1 MVNYNLS
8 FQKMNKY
15 SISATSPGDIDVL
28 ERQELNL
35 PQLKEQ
41 EVLIKNHS
49 IGVNFIDI
57 YFRKGL
63 YPWPVENN
71 LVLGSEASGVIEDIG
86 SGVSKFK
93 IGDRVAYA
101 QPNNAYATHRVLS
114 EDLIVSIPETISFEQ
129 ASSSMLKG
137 LTVRYLLRD
146 SYNLKPEHKV
156 LFHAAAGG
164 VGLIAGQW
172 MSHIGCSTIGTA
184 GSPDKCDMAKKYGY
198 QNIINYSEKSFLEEV
213 LSLTNNLGVDVVY
226 DSVGKDTM
234 FNSFKALKRHGTVVS
249 FGQSSGAYTD
259 LQMTDLAF
267 GSFHLTR
274 PTLFHFY
281 ANRNWLENASAELF
295 ELISTEKVKL
305 DQVTKYPLENVAQAH
320 TDIENRKTTGSVILE
335 I

>member
-1 MVNYNLS
+1 M
-8 FQKMNKY
+8 Y
-15 SISATSPGDIDVL
+15 SIVATQPGDISVL
-28 ERQELNL
+28 QKKEFEISEIL
-35 PQLKEQ
+35 PNQ
-41 EVLIKNHS
+41 VLIKNHS

-63 YPWPVENN
+63 YPWPQKNN
-71 LVLGSEASGVIEDIG
+71 LVLGSEGAGIIEAVG
-86 SGVSKFK
+86 SDVVNLRV
-93 IGDRVAYA
+93 GDRVAYA
-101 QPNNAYATHRVLS
+101 QANDAYATHRILDANLV
-114 EDLIVSIPETISFEQ
+114 VRIPDAITFDQ
-129 ASSSMLKG
+129 AAAAMLKG
-137 LTVRYLLRD
+137 LTVRYLLKD
-146 SYNLKPEHKV
+146 SFEVKSHHTV

-172 MSHIGCSTIGTA
+172 MKVLGTKTIGTA
-184 GSPDKCDMAKKYGY
+184 GSDEKCNLAKDHGYGET
-198 QNIINYSEKSFLEEV
+198 INYSNEDFLQRVQEI
-213 LSLTNNLGVDVVY
+213 TNQTGVDVVY
-226 DSVGKDTM
+226 DSVGNDTM

-295 ELISTEKVKL
+295 ELISSEKIKL

>member
-1 MVNYNLS
+1 
-8 FQKMNKY
+8 MNNY
-15 SISATSPGDIDVL
+15 SISATHPGDINVL
-28 ERQELNL
+28 QRQELNL
-35 PQLKEQ
+35 PKLKDKEI
-41 EVLIKNHS
+41 LIKNHS

-71 LVLGSEASGVIEDIG
+71 LILGSEASGVVEDIG
-86 SGVSKFK
+86 SKVSKFK

-129 ASSSMLKG
+129 AASSMLKG

-146 SYNLKPEHKV
+146 SFDLKPEHTV

-172 MSHIGCSTIGTA
+172 MNNIGCSTIGTA
-184 GSPDKCDMAKKYGY
+184 GNSDKCELAKKYGY
-198 QNIINYSEKSFLEEV
+198 QNMINYSEKSFLEEA

-281 ANRNWLENASAELF
+281 ANRNWLETASAELF
-295 ELISTEKVKL
+295 ELISTEKIKL
-305 DQVTKYPLENVAQAH
+305 DQITKYSLENVAQAH

>member
-1 MVNYNLS
+1 M
-8 FQKMNKY
+8 Y
-15 SISATSPGDIDVL
+15 SIVATKPGDISVL
-28 ERQELNL
+28 QKKEFELLEIL
-35 PQLKEQ
+35 PNQ
-41 EVLIKNHS
+41 VLIKNHS

-63 YPWPVENN
+63 YPWPQENN
-71 LVLGSEASGVIEDIG
+71 LVLGSEGAGIIEAVGDN
-86 SGVSKFK
+86 VVNLRV
-93 IGDRVAYA
+93 GDRVAYA
-101 QPNNAYATHRVLS
+101 QANNAYATHRIIDANLV
-114 EDLIVSIPETISFEQ
+114 VRIPDAISFDQ
-129 ASSSMLKG
+129 AAAAMLKG
-137 LTVRYLLRD
+137 LTVRYLLKD
-146 SYNLKPEHKV
+146 SFEVKNHHTV

-172 MSHIGCSTIGTA
+172 MRVLGAKAIGTA
-184 GSPDKCDMAKKYGY
+184 GSDAKCILAKQHGY
-198 QNIINYSEKSFLEEV
+198 EETINYSSEDFLEKV
-213 LSLTNNLGVDVVY
+213 QGMTNQLGVDVVY

-259 LQMTDLAF
+259 LKMTDLAF

-295 ELISTEKVKL
+295 ELISSEKIKL
-305 DQVTKYPLENVAQAH
+305 DQITKYRLDNVAQAH

>member
-1 MVNYNLS
+1 M
-8 FQKMNKY
+8 Y
-15 SISATSPGDIDVL
+15 SIVATQPGDISVL
-28 ERQELNL
+28 QKKEFEISEIL
-35 PQLKEQ
+35 PNQ
-41 EVLIKNHS
+41 VLIKNHS

-63 YPWPVENN
+63 YPWPQENN
-71 LVLGSEASGVIEDIG
+71 LVLGSEGAGIIETVG
-86 SGVSKFK
+86 SEVVNLRV
-93 IGDRVAYA
+93 GDRVAYA
-101 QPNNAYATHRVLS
+101 QANNAYATHRILDANLV
-114 EDLIVSIPETISFEQ
+114 VRIPEAITFDQ
-129 ASSSMLKG
+129 AAAAMLKG
-137 LTVRYLLRD
+137 LTVRYLLKD
-146 SYNLKPEHKV
+146 SFQVKSHHTV

-172 MSHIGCSTIGTA
+172 MQVLGAKTIGTA
-184 GSPDKCDMAKKYGY
+184 GSDEKCKLAKDHGYGET
-198 QNIINYSEKSFLEEV
+198 INYSNEDFLQRVQEI
-213 LSLTNNLGVDVVY
+213 TNQSGVDVVY

-295 ELISTEKVKL
+295 ELISSEKVKL

>member
-1 MVNYNLS
+1 M
-8 FQKMNKY
+8 Y
-15 SISATSPGDIDVL
+15 SIVATQPGDISVL
-28 ERQELNL
+28 QKKEFEISEIL
-35 PQLKEQ
+35 PNQ
-41 EVLIKNHS
+41 VLIKNHS

-63 YPWPVENN
+63 YPWPQENN
-71 LVLGSEASGVIEDIG
+71 LVLGSEGAGIIEAVG
-86 SGVSKFK
+86 SDVVNLRV
-93 IGDRVAYA
+93 GDRVAYA
-101 QPNNAYATHRVLS
+101 QANNAYATHRILDANLVVRVP
-114 EDLIVSIPETISFEQ
+114 DAISFDQ
-129 ASSSMLKG
+129 AAAAMLKG
-137 LTVRYLLRD
+137 LTVRYLLKD
-146 SYNLKPEHKV
+146 SFEVNGHHTV

-172 MSHIGCSTIGTA
+172 MQVLGAKTIGTA
-184 GSPDKCDMAKKYGY
+184 GSDEKCKLAKDHGYGET
-198 QNIINYSEKSFLEEV
+198 INYSDENFLKRVQEI
-213 LSLTNNLGVDVVY
+213 TNQLGVDVVY

-295 ELISTEKVKL
+295 ELISSEKVKL
-305 DQVTKYPLENVAQAH
+305 DQVTKYHLENIAQAH

>member
-1 MVNYNLS
+1 M
-8 FQKMNKY
+8 Y
-15 SISATSPGDIDVL
+15 SIVATQPGDTSVL
-28 ERQELNL
+28 QKKEFEISEIL
-35 PQLKEQ
+35 PTQ
-41 EVLIKNHS
+41 VLIKNHS

-63 YPWPVENN
+63 YPWPQENN
-71 LVLGSEASGVIEDIG
+71 LILGCEGAGIIEAVG
-86 SGVSKFK
+86 SDVQNLRV
-93 IGDRVAYA
+93 GDRVAYA
-101 QPNNAYATHRVLS
+101 QANNAYATHRVLDAS
-114 EDLIVSIPETISFEQ
+114 LVVRIPDAISFDQ
-129 ASSSMLKG
+129 AAAAMLKG
-137 LTVRYLLRD
+137 LTVRYLLKD
-146 SYNLKPEHKV
+146 SFEVKNHHTV

-172 MSHIGCSTIGTA
+172 MKVLGVKTIGTA
-184 GSPDKCDMAKKYGY
+184 GSDDKCNLAKDRGY
-198 QNIINYSEKSFLEEV
+198 DETINYSSEDFLERVQEI
-213 LSLTNNLGVDVVY
+213 TNHSGVDVVY

-234 FNSFKALKRHGTVVS
+234 FNSFKSLKRHGTVIS

-281 ANRNWLENASAELF
+281 ANRNWLEIASAELF
-295 ELISTEKVKL
+295 DLISTEKVKL
-305 DQVTKYPLENVAQAH
+305 DQITKYSLENVAQAH

>member
-1 MVNYNLS
+1 M
-8 FQKMNKY
+8 Y
-15 SISATSPGDIDVL
+15 SIVATQPGDISVL
-28 ERQELNL
+28 QKKDFKISEIL
-35 PQLKEQ
+35 PNQ
-41 EVLIKNHS
+41 VLIKNHS

-63 YPWPVENN
+63 YPWPQENN
-71 LVLGSEASGVIEDIG
+71 LVLGSEGAGIIEAVG
-86 SGVSKFK
+86 SDVVNLRV
-93 IGDRVAYA
+93 GDRVAYA
-101 QPNNAYATHRVLS
+101 QANNAYATHRILDANLV
-114 EDLIVSIPETISFEQ
+114 VRIPDAITFDQ
-129 ASSSMLKG
+129 AAAAMLKG
-137 LTVRYLLRD
+137 LTVRYLLKD
-146 SYNLKPEHKV
+146 SFEVKSHHTV

-172 MSHIGCSTIGTA
+172 MQVLGAKTIGTA
-184 GSPDKCDMAKKYGY
+184 GSDKKCNLAKEHCYGDT
-198 QNIINYSEKSFLEEV
+198 INYSNEDFLQRVQEI
-213 LSLTNNLGVDVVY
+213 TNQSGVDVVY

-295 ELISTEKVKL
+295 ELISSEKVKL

>member
-1 MVNYNLS
+1 M
-8 FQKMNKY
+8 Y
-15 SISATSPGDIDVL
+15 SIVATQPGDISVL
-28 ERQELNL
+28 QKKEFEISEIL
-35 PQLKEQ
+35 PNQ
-41 EVLIKNHS
+41 VLIKNHS

-63 YPWPVENN
+63 YPWPQENN
-71 LVLGSEASGVIEDIG
+71 LVLGSEGAGIIEAVG
-86 SGVSKFK
+86 SDVVNLRV
-93 IGDRVAYA
+93 GDRVAYA
-101 QPNNAYATHRVLS
+101 QANNAYATHRILDANLV
-114 EDLIVSIPETISFEQ
+114 VRIPDAISFDQ
-129 ASSSMLKG
+129 AAAAMLKG
-137 LTVRYLLRD
+137 LTVRYLIKDSFEVRD
-146 SYNLKPEHKV
+146 HHTV

-172 MSHIGCSTIGTA
+172 MRVLGAKTIGTA
-184 GSPDKCDMAKKYGY
+184 GSDEKCKLAKDHGYGET
-198 QNIINYSEKSFLEEV
+198 INYSNEDFLKRTQEI
-213 LSLTNNLGVDVVY
+213 SNQSGVDVVY

-267 GSFHLTR
+267 GSYHLTR
-274 PTLFHFY
+274 PILFHFY

-295 ELISTEKVKL
+295 ELISNKKVKL
-305 DQVTKYPLENVAQAH
+305 NQITKYHLENVAQAH

>member
-1 MVNYNLS
+1 M
-8 FQKMNKY
+8 Y
-15 SISATSPGDIDVL
+15 SIVATQPGDIGVL
-28 ERQELNL
+28 QKKEFEISEIL
-35 PQLKEQ
+35 PNQ
-41 EVLIKNHS
+41 VLIKNHS

-63 YPWPVENN
+63 YPWPQENN
-71 LVLGSEASGVIEDIG
+71 LVLGSEGAGIIEAVG
-86 SGVSKFK
+86 SDVVNLRV
-93 IGDRVAYA
+93 GDRVAYA
-101 QPNNAYATHRVLS
+101 QANNAYATHRILDANLV
-114 EDLIVSIPETISFEQ
+114 VRIPEAITFDQ
-129 ASSSMLKG
+129 AAAAMLKG
-137 LTVRYLLRD
+137 LTVRYLLKD
-146 SYNLKPEHKV
+146 SFQVKSHHTV

-172 MSHIGCSTIGTA
+172 MQVLGAKTIGTA
-184 GSPDKCDMAKKYGY
+184 GSDEKCNLAKDHGYGET
-198 QNIINYSEKSFLEEV
+198 INYSNEDFLQRVQEI
-213 LSLTNNLGVDVVY
+213 TNQSGVDVVY

-281 ANRNWLENASAELF
+281 ANRNWLEKASAELF
-295 ELISTEKVKL
+295 ELISSEKVKL
-305 DQVTKYPLENVAQAH
+305 DQVSKYPLENVAQAH

>member
-1 MVNYNLS
+1 M
-8 FQKMNKY
+8 Y
-15 SISATSPGDIDVL
+15 SIVATQPGDISVL
-28 ERQELNL
+28 QKKEFEISEIL
-35 PQLKEQ
+35 PNQ
-41 EVLIKNHS
+41 VLIKNHS

-63 YPWPVENN
+63 YPWPQENN
-71 LVLGSEASGVIEDIG
+71 LVLGSEGAGIIEAVG
-86 SGVSKFK
+86 SNIVNLRV
-93 IGDRVAYA
+93 GDRVAYA
-101 QPNNAYATHRVLS
+101 QANNAYATHRILEANLV
-114 EDLIVSIPETISFEQ
+114 VRIPDAISFDQ
-129 ASSSMLKG
+129 AAAAMLKG
-137 LTVRYLLRD
+137 LTVRYLLKD
-146 SYNLKPEHKV
+146 SFEVKSHHTV

-172 MSHIGCSTIGTA
+172 MQVLGAKTIGTA
-184 GSPDKCDMAKKYGY
+184 GSDDKCKLAKDHGYGET
-198 QNIINYSEKSFLEEV
+198 INYSNEDFLERTQEI
-213 LSLTNNLGVDVVY
+213 TNQSGVDVVY

-295 ELISTEKVKL
+295 ELISNEKVKL
-305 DQVTKYPLENVAQAH
+305 DQVTKYPLENVAQVH

>member
-1 MVNYNLS
+1 M
-8 FQKMNKY
+8 Y
-15 SISATSPGDIDVL
+15 SIVATQPGDISVL
-28 ERQELNL
+28 QKKEFEISEIL
-35 PQLKEQ
+35 PNQ
-41 EVLIKNHS
+41 VLIKNHS

-63 YPWPVENN
+63 YPWPQENN
-71 LVLGSEASGVIEDIG
+71 LVLGSEGAGIIEAVG
-86 SGVSKFK
+86 SDVVNLRV
-93 IGDRVAYA
+93 GDRVAYA
-101 QPNNAYATHRVLS
+101 QANNAYATHRILDANLVVRVP
-114 EDLIVSIPETISFEQ
+114 DAISFDQ
-129 ASSSMLKG
+129 AAAAMLKG
-137 LTVRYLLRD
+137 LTVRYLLKD
-146 SYNLKPEHKV
+146 SFEVNGHHTV

-172 MSHIGCSTIGTA
+172 MQVLGAKTIGTA
-184 GSPDKCDMAKKYGY
+184 GSDEKCKLAKDHGYGET
-198 QNIINYSEKSFLEEV
+198 INYSNEDFLKRVQEI
-213 LSLTNNLGVDVVY
+213 TNQLGVDVVY

-281 ANRNWLENASAELF
+281 ANRNWLENASTELF
-295 ELISTEKVKL
+295 ELISSEKVKL
-305 DQVTKYPLENVAQAH
+305 DQVTKYPLENIAQAH

>member
-1 MVNYNLS
+1 M
-8 FQKMNKY
+8 Y
-15 SISATSPGDIDVL
+15 SIVATQPGDISVL
-28 ERQELNL
+28 QKKEFEISEIL
-35 PQLKEQ
+35 PNQ
-41 EVLIKNHS
+41 VLIKNHS

-57 YFRKGL
+57 YFRTGL
-63 YPWPVENN
+63 YPWPQENN
-71 LVLGSEASGVIEDIG
+71 LVLGSEGAGIIEVVG
-86 SGVSKFK
+86 SDVVNLRV
-93 IGDRVAYA
+93 GDRVAYA
-101 QPNNAYATHRVLS
+101 QANNAYATHRILDANLV
-114 EDLIVSIPETISFEQ
+114 VRIPDAISFDQ
-129 ASSSMLKG
+129 AAAAMLKG
-137 LTVRYLLRD
+137 LTVRYLLKD
-146 SYNLKPEHKV
+146 SFEVNSHHTV

-172 MSHIGCSTIGTA
+172 MQVLGVKTIGTA
-184 GSPDKCDMAKKYGY
+184 GSDDKCNLAKDHGYGET
-198 QNIINYSEKSFLEEV
+198 INYSNEDFLQRVQEI
-213 LSLTNNLGVDVVY
+213 TNQSGVDVVY

-295 ELISTEKVKL
+295 ELISNEKVKL
-305 DQVTKYPLENVAQAH
+305 DQVTKYPLENVAQVH

>member
-1 MVNYNLS
+1 M
-8 FQKMNKY
+8 Y
-15 SISATSPGDIDVL
+15 SIIATSPGETEVL
-28 ERQELNL
+28 KKVELSIPEIGAN
-35 PQLKEQ
+35 

-49 IGVNFIDI
+49 VGVNFIDI

-63 YPWPVENN
+63 YPWPQENN
-71 LVLGSEASGVIEDIG
+71 LVLGSEGAGIIEAVG
-86 SGVSKFK
+86 SDVVNLRV
-93 IGDRVAYA
+93 GDRVAYA
-101 QPNNAYATHRVLS
+101 QANNAYATHRILDANLV
-114 EDLIVSIPETISFEQ
+114 VRIPEAITFDQ
-129 ASSSMLKG
+129 AAAAMLKG
-137 LTVRYLLRD
+137 LTVRYLLKD
-146 SYNLKPEHKV
+146 SFQVKSHHTV

-172 MSHIGCSTIGTA
+172 MQVLGAKTIGTA
-184 GSPDKCDMAKKYGY
+184 GSDEKCNLAKDHGYGET
-198 QNIINYSEKSFLEEV
+198 INYSNEDFLQRVQEI
-213 LSLTNNLGVDVVY
+213 TNQSGVDVVY

-295 ELISTEKVKL
+295 ELISSEKVKL
-305 DQVTKYPLENVAQAH
+305 DQVIKYPLENVAQAH

>member
-1 MVNYNLS
+1 M
-8 FQKMNKY
+8 Y
-15 SISATSPGDIDVL
+15 SIVATKPGDISVL
-28 ERQELNL
+28 QKKEFELLEIL
-35 PQLKEQ
+35 PNQ
-41 EVLIKNHS
+41 VLIKNHS

-63 YPWPVENN
+63 YPWPQENN
-71 LVLGSEASGVIEDIG
+71 LVLGSEGAGIIEAVGDE
-86 SGVSKFK
+86 VVNLRV
-93 IGDRVAYA
+93 GDRVAYA
-101 QPNNAYATHRVLS
+101 QANNAYSTHRILDANLV
-114 EDLIVSIPETISFEQ
+114 VRIPDAISFDQ
-129 ASSSMLKG
+129 AAAAMLKG
-137 LTVRYLLRD
+137 LTVRYLLKD
-146 SYNLKPEHKV
+146 SFEVKSHHTV

-172 MSHIGCSTIGTA
+172 IRVLGAKAIGTA
-184 GSPDKCDMAKKYGY
+184 GSDTKCSLAKQNGY
-198 QNIINYSEKSFLEEV
+198 EETINYSNEDFLERAQEI
-213 LSLTNNLGVDVVY
+213 TNQSGVDVVY

-259 LQMTDLAF
+259 LKMTDLAF

-295 ELISTEKVKL
+295 ELISNEKIKL
-305 DQVTKYPLENVAQAH
+305 NQVTKYPLENVAQVH

>member
-1 MVNYNLS
+1 M
-8 FQKMNKY
+8 Y
-15 SISATSPGDIDVL
+15 SIVATQPGDISVL
-28 ERQELNL
+28 QKKEFEISEIL
-35 PQLKEQ
+35 PNQ
-41 EVLIKNHS
+41 VLIKNHS

-57 YFRKGL
+57 YFRTGL
-63 YPWPVENN
+63 YPWPQENN
-71 LVLGSEASGVIEDIG
+71 LVLGSEGAGIIEAVG
-86 SGVSKFK
+86 SDVVNLRV
-93 IGDRVAYA
+93 GDRVAYA
-101 QPNNAYATHRVLS
+101 QANNAYATHRILEANLV
-114 EDLIVSIPETISFEQ
+114 VRIPDAISFDQ
-129 ASSSMLKG
+129 AAAAMLKG
-137 LTVRYLLRD
+137 LTVRYLIKD
-146 SYNLKPEHKV
+146 SFEVKDHHTV

-172 MSHIGCSTIGTA
+172 MQVLGAKTIGTA
-184 GSPDKCDMAKKYGY
+184 GSDEKCKLAKDHGYGET
-198 QNIINYSEKSFLEEV
+198 INYSNEDFLKRTQEI
-213 LSLTNNLGVDVVY
+213 SNQSGVDVVY

-267 GSFHLTR
+267 GSYRLTR
-274 PTLFHFY
+274 PILFHFY

-295 ELISTEKVKL
+295 ELISNKKVKL

>member
-1 MVNYNLS
+1 M
-8 FQKMNKY
+8 Y
-15 SISATSPGDIDVL
+15 SIVATQPGDISVL
-28 ERQELNL
+28 QKKEFEISEIL
-35 PQLKEQ
+35 PNQ
-41 EVLIKNHS
+41 VLIKNHS

-63 YPWPVENN
+63 YPWPQENN
-71 LVLGSEASGVIEDIG
+71 LVLGSEGAGIIEAVG
-86 SGVSKFK
+86 SDVVNLRV
-93 IGDRVAYA
+93 GDRVAYA
-101 QPNNAYATHRVLS
+101 QANNAYATHRILDAKLV
-114 EDLIVSIPETISFEQ
+114 VRIPDAISFDQ
-129 ASSSMLKG
+129 AAAAMLKG
-137 LTVRYLLRD
+137 LTVRYLLKD
-146 SYNLKPEHKV
+146 SFEVKSHHTV

-172 MSHIGCSTIGTA
+172 MQVLGAKTIGTA
-184 GSPDKCDMAKKYGY
+184 GSDEKCKLARDHGYGET
-198 QNIINYSEKSFLEEV
+198 INYSNEDFLKRTQEI
-213 LSLTNNLGVDVVY
+213 SNQSGVDVVY

-249 FGQSSGAYTD
+249 FGQSSGAYTN

-267 GSFHLTR
+267 GSYHLTR

-295 ELISTEKVKL
+295 VLIINEKVKL

>member
-1 MVNYNLS
+1 M
-8 FQKMNKY
+8 Y
-15 SISATSPGDIDVL
+15 SIVATQPGDISVL
-28 ERQELNL
+28 QKKEFEISEIL
-35 PQLKEQ
+35 PNQ
-41 EVLIKNHS
+41 VLIKNHS

-63 YPWPVENN
+63 YPWPQENN
-71 LVLGSEASGVIEDIG
+71 LVLGSEGAGIIEAVG
-86 SGVSKFK
+86 SDVVNLRV
-93 IGDRVAYA
+93 GDRVAYA
-101 QPNNAYATHRVLS
+101 QANNAYATHRILDANLV
-114 EDLIVSIPETISFEQ
+114 VRIPDAISFDQ
-129 ASSSMLKG
+129 AAAAMLKG
-137 LTVRYLLRD
+137 LTVRYLLKD
-146 SYNLKPEHKV
+146 SFKVKSHHTV

-172 MSHIGCSTIGTA
+172 MQVLGAKTIGTA
-184 GSPDKCDMAKKYGY
+184 GSDDKCNLAKQHGY
-198 QNIINYSEKSFLEEV
+198 EETINYSSEDFLEKV
-213 LSLTNNLGVDVVY
+213 QGMTNQLGVDVVY

-259 LQMTDLAF
+259 LKMTDLAF

-295 ELISTEKVKL
+295 ELISNKKVNL
-305 DQVTKYPLENVAQAH
+305 NQITKYHLENVAQAH

>member
-1 MVNYNLS
+1 M
-8 FQKMNKY
+8 Y
-15 SISATSPGDIDVL
+15 SIVATQPGDISVL
-28 ERQELNL
+28 QKKEFKISEIL
-35 PQLKEQ
+35 PNQ
-41 EVLIKNHS
+41 VLIKNHS

-63 YPWPVENN
+63 YPWPQENN
-71 LVLGSEASGVIEDIG
+71 LVLGSEGAGIIEAVG
-86 SGVSKFK
+86 SDVVNLRV
-93 IGDRVAYA
+93 GDRVAYA
-101 QPNNAYATHRVLS
+101 QANNAYATHRILDANLV
-114 EDLIVSIPETISFEQ
+114 VRIPDAISYDQ
-129 ASSSMLKG
+129 AAAAMLKG
-137 LTVRYLLRD
+137 LTVRYLLKD
-146 SYNLKPEHKV
+146 SFEVKSHHTV

-172 MSHIGCSTIGTA
+172 MQVLGAKTIGTA
-184 GSPDKCDMAKKYGY
+184 GSDDKCNLAKDHGYGET
-198 QNIINYSEKSFLEEV
+198 INYSNEDFLQRVQEI
-213 LSLTNNLGVDVVY
+213 TNQSGVDVVY

-234 FNSFKALKRHGTVVS
+234 SNSFKALKRHGTVVS

-295 ELISTEKVKL
+295 ELISNEKVKL
-305 DQVTKYPLENVAQAH
+305 DQVTKYPLENVAQVH
-320 TDIENRKTTGSVILE
+320 KDIENRKTTGSVILE

>member
-1 MVNYNLS
+1 M
-8 FQKMNKY
+8 Y
-15 SISATSPGDIDVL
+15 SIVATQPGDISVL
-28 ERQELNL
+28 QKKEFEISDIL
-35 PQLKEQ
+35 PNQ
-41 EVLIKNHS
+41 VLIKNHS

-63 YPWPVENN
+63 YPWPQENN
-71 LVLGSEASGVIEDIG
+71 LVLGSEGAGIIEAVG
-86 SGVSKFK
+86 SDVVNLRV
-93 IGDRVAYA
+93 GDRVAYA
-101 QPNNAYATHRVLS
+101 QANNAYATHRILDANLV
-114 EDLIVSIPETISFEQ
+114 VRIPEAITFDQ
-129 ASSSMLKG
+129 AAAAMLKG
-137 LTVRYLLRD
+137 LTVRYLLKD
-146 SYNLKPEHKV
+146 SFEVKSHHTV

-172 MSHIGCSTIGTA
+172 MQVLGAKTIGTV
-184 GSPDKCDMAKKYGY
+184 GSDEKCNLAKDYGY
-198 QNIINYSEKSFLEEV
+198 GETINYSNEDFLQRVQEI
-213 LSLTNNLGVDVVY
+213 TNQSGVDVVY

-295 ELISTEKVKL
+295 ELISSEKVKL

-320 TDIENRKTTGSVILE
+320 IDIENRKTTGSVILE

>member
-1 MVNYNLS
+1 M
-8 FQKMNKY
+8 Y
-15 SISATSPGDIDVL
+15 SIVATQPGDISVL
-28 ERQELNL
+28 QK
-35 PQLKEQ
+35 KEFEISEILSNQ
-41 EVLIKNHS
+41 VLIKNHS

-63 YPWPVENN
+63 YPWPQENN
-71 LVLGSEASGVIEDIG
+71 LVLGSEGAGIIEAVGND
-86 SGVSKFK
+86 VVNLRV
-93 IGDRVAYA
+93 GDRVAYA
-101 QPNNAYATHRVLS
+101 QANNAYATHRILDANLV
-114 EDLIVSIPETISFEQ
+114 VRIPDAISFDQ
-129 ASSSMLKG
+129 AAAAMLKG
-137 LTVRYLLRD
+137 LTVRYLLKD
-146 SYNLKPEHKV
+146 SFEVKSHHTV

-172 MSHIGCSTIGTA
+172 MQVLGAKTIGTA
-184 GSPDKCDMAKKYGY
+184 GSDDKCNLAKDHGYGET
-198 QNIINYSEKSFLEEV
+198 INYSNEDFLERTQEI
-213 LSLTNNLGVDVVY
+213 TNQSGVDVVY

-259 LQMTDLAF
+259 LNMTDLAF

-295 ELISTEKVKL
+295 ELISNEKVKL
-305 DQVTKYPLENVAQAH
+305 DQVTKYPLENVAQVH

>member
-1 MVNYNLS
+1 M
-8 FQKMNKY
+8 Y
-15 SISATSPGDIDVL
+15 SIVATQPGDISVL
-28 ERQELNL
+28 QKKEFEISEIL
-35 PQLKEQ
+35 PNQ
-41 EVLIKNHS
+41 VLIKNHS

-63 YPWPVENN
+63 YPWPQENN
-71 LVLGSEASGVIEDIG
+71 LVLGSEGAGIIEAVG
-86 SGVSKFK
+86 SDVVNLRV
-93 IGDRVAYA
+93 GDRVAYA
-101 QPNNAYATHRVLS
+101 QANNAYATHRILDANLV
-114 EDLIVSIPETISFEQ
+114 VRIPDAISFDQ
-129 ASSSMLKG
+129 AAAAMLKG
-137 LTVRYLLRD
+137 LTVRYLLKD
-146 SYNLKPEHKV
+146 SFEVKSHHTV

-172 MSHIGCSTIGTA
+172 MQVLGAKTIGTA
-184 GSPDKCDMAKKYGY
+184 GSDDKCNLAKDHGY
-198 QNIINYSEKSFLEEV
+198 WETINYSNEDFLERTQV
-213 LSLTNNLGVDVVY
+213 ITNQSGVDVVY

-234 FNSFKALKRHGTVVS
+234 SNSFKALKRHGTVVS

-295 ELISTEKVKL
+295 ELISNEKVKL
-305 DQVTKYPLENVAQAH
+305 DQVTKYPLENVAQVH

>member
-1 MVNYNLS
+1 M
-8 FQKMNKY
+8 Y
-15 SISATSPGDIDVL
+15 SIVATKPGDISVL
-28 ERQELNL
+28 QKKEFELLEIL
-35 PQLKEQ
+35 PNQ
-41 EVLIKNHS
+41 VLIKNHS

-63 YPWPVENN
+63 YPWPQENN
-71 LVLGSEASGVIEDIG
+71 LVLGSEGAGIIEAVGDNVVNL
-86 SGVSKFK
+86 SV
-93 IGDRVAYA
+93 GDRVAYA
-101 QPNNAYATHRVLS
+101 QANNAYSTHRILDTNLV
-114 EDLIVSIPETISFEQ
+114 VRIPDAISFDQ
-129 ASSSMLKG
+129 AAAAMLKG
-137 LTVRYLLRD
+137 LTVRYLLKD
-146 SYNLKPEHKV
+146 SFEVRNHHTV

-172 MSHIGCSTIGTA
+172 MRVLGAKAIGTA
-184 GSPDKCDMAKKYGY
+184 GSEDKCNLAKQHGY
-198 QNIINYSEKSFLEEV
+198 EKTINYTSEDFLEKV
-213 LSLTNNLGVDVVY
+213 QGMTNQLGVDVVY

-259 LQMTDLAF
+259 LKMTDLAF

-295 ELISTEKVKL
+295 ELISSEKIKL
-305 DQVTKYPLENVAQAH
+305 DQITKYPLDNVAQAH
-320 TDIENRKTTGSVILE
+320 TDIENRKTTGSVILK